1 MISYL
6 LKKLGYGLLVL
17 LGVVS
22 LVFFVFNLKP
32 GDPARMVAGQKITPE
47 LIQAIERNLNL
58 DLPIIQRFGIYLNDI
73 SPVSIHNEADETSR
87 IFLDESKYSYT
98 KLFPVGGEN
107 ALVIKAPY
115 LNRSFQS
122 KRSVSSIISQAL
134 PGTLILAVVSIVF
147 ALIIGVFGGVI
158 AALNKDK
165 WIDKLILI
173 LSVIGM
179 SGPSFFMAILV
190 AWIGG
195 LLWFNSIP
203 LPIIPFIIA
212 AGLFVYFLVRENRR
226 EASSKLF
233 SMRSV
238 RAVVKAIIIGFGM
251 WLGLVLLVSIFSLG
265 DWVYWSLSLP
275 GTGLD
280 MTGSLYSLD
289 EWEGLYLN
297 PRNLILPALT
307 LGVRPLGVVVQ
318 LTRSSLLDILKQ
330 DYIRTARAKGLSENK
345 VVYKHALRNALN
357 PVITAV
363 SGWFASMLAGAVFVE
378 FVFGWKGLGLE
389 IFNALEKEDFP
400 VVMGAV
406 LVISFMFVIL
416 NILVDVLYGLVDP
429 RVRVIS

>member
-73 SPVSIHNEADETSR
+73 SPVSVHNEADETSR

-238 RAVVKAIIIGFGM
+238 RAVVKAIVIGFGI

>member
-73 SPVSIHNEADETSR
+73 SPVSVHNEADETSR

-238 RAVVKAIIIGFGM
+238 RAVVKAIVIGFGM

>member
-1 MISYL
+1 M
-6 LKKLGYGLLVL
+6 
-17 LGVVS
+17 
-22 LVFFVFNLKP
+22 VFFVFNLKP

-238 RAVVKAIIIGFGM
+238 RAVVKAIVIGFGI

-429 RVRVIS
+429 RVRVRS

>member
-73 SPVSIHNEADETSR
+73 SPVSVHNEADETSR

-233 SMRSV
+233 SMRNV
-238 RAVVKAIIIGFGM
+238 RAVVKAIVIGFGI

-318 LTRSSLLDILKQ
+318 LTRSSLLDVLKQ

-429 RVRVIS
+429 RVRVRS

>member
-1 MISYL
+1 LISYL

-73 SPVSIHNEADETSR
+73 SPVSVHNEADETSR

-203 LPIIPFIIA
+203 LPVIPFIIA

-238 RAVVKAIIIGFGM
+238 RAVVKAIVIGFGI

>member
-1 MISYL
+1 M
-6 LKKLGYGLLVL
+6 
-17 LGVVS
+17 
-22 LVFFVFNLKP
+22 VFFVFNLKP

-73 SPVSIHNEADETSR
+73 SPVSVHNEADETSR

-203 LPIIPFIIA
+203 LPFIPFIIA

-238 RAVVKAIIIGFGM
+238 RAIVKAIVIGFGI

-318 LTRSSLLDILKQ
+318 LTRSSLLDVLKQ

-429 RVRVIS
+429 RVRVRS

>member
-1 MISYL
+1 LISYL

-73 SPVSIHNEADETSR
+73 SPVSVHNEADETSR

-203 LPIIPFIIA
+203 LPVIPFIIA

>member
-1 MISYL
+1 M
-6 LKKLGYGLLVL
+6 
-17 LGVVS
+17 
-22 LVFFVFNLKP
+22 VFFVFNLKP

-203 LPIIPFIIA
+203 LPVIPFIIA

-233 SMRSV
+233 SMRNV
-238 RAVVKAIIIGFGM
+238 KAVVKAIVIGFGI

-429 RVRVIS
+429 RVRVRS

>member
-1 MISYL
+1 
-6 LKKLGYGLLVL
+6 
-17 LGVVS
+17 
-22 LVFFVFNLKP
+22 
-32 GDPARMVAGQKITPE
+32 MVAGQKITPE

-73 SPVSIHNEADETSR
+73 SPVSVHNEADETSR

-238 RAVVKAIIIGFGM
+238 RAVVKAIVIGFGI

>member
-1 MISYL
+1 
-6 LKKLGYGLLVL
+6 
-17 LGVVS
+17 
-22 LVFFVFNLKP
+22 
-32 GDPARMVAGQKITPE
+32 
-47 LIQAIERNLNL
+47 
-58 DLPIIQRFGIYLNDI
+58 
-73 SPVSIHNEADETSR
+73 
-87 IFLDESKYSYT
+87 
-98 KLFPVGGEN
+98 
-107 ALVIKAPY
+107 
-115 LNRSFQS
+115 
-122 KRSVSSIISQAL
+122 
-134 PGTLILAVVSIVF
+134 
-147 ALIIGVFGGVI
+147 
-158 AALNKDK
+158 
-165 WIDKLILI
+165 
-173 LSVIGM
+173 
-179 SGPSFFMAILV
+179 
-190 AWIGG
+190 
-195 LLWFNSIP
+195 
-203 LPIIPFIIA
+203 
-212 AGLFVYFLVRENRR
+212 
-226 EASSKLF
+226 
-233 SMRSV
+233 MRSV
-238 RAVVKAIIIGFGM
+238 RAVVKAIVIGFGI

-429 RVRVIS
+429 RVRVRS

>member
-203 LPIIPFIIA
+203 LPFIPFIIA

-238 RAVVKAIIIGFGM
+238 RAVVKAIVIGFGI

-318 LTRSSLLDILKQ
+318 LTRSSLLDVLKQ

-429 RVRVIS
+429 RVRVRS

>member
-1 MISYL
+1 M
-6 LKKLGYGLLVL
+6 
-17 LGVVS
+17 
-22 LVFFVFNLKP
+22 VFFVFNLKP

-73 SPVSIHNEADETSR
+73 SPVSVHNEADETSR

-203 LPIIPFIIA
+203 LPVIPFIIA

-238 RAVVKAIIIGFGM
+238 RAVVKAIVIGFGI

>member
-1 MISYL
+1 LISYL

-73 SPVSIHNEADETSR
+73 SPVSVHNEADETSR

-203 LPIIPFIIA
+203 LPVIPFIIA

-238 RAVVKAIIIGFGM
+238 RAVVKAIVIGFGI

-416 NILVDVLYGLVDP
+416 NILVDVDP

>member
-238 RAVVKAIIIGFGM
+238 RAVVKAIVIGFGI

-318 LTRSSLLDILKQ
+318 LTRSSLLKVLSQ
-330 DYIRTARAKGLSENK
+330 NYITTAYSKGLSKFNVIK
-345 VVYKHALRNALN
+345 NHAIKNSLN
-357 PVITAV
+357 PVITAL
-363 SGWFASMLAGAVFVE
+363 SGWFASMLAGSVFVE

-429 RVRVIS
+429 RVRVRS

>member
-429 RVRVIS
+429 RVRVRS

>member
-1 MISYL
+1 MINYL

-58 DLPIIQRFGIYLNDI
+58 DLPIVQRFGVYLNDI
-73 SPVSIHNEADETSR
+73 SPVSVHNEINEASR
-87 IFLDESKYSYT
+87 IFLDDSKYSYT
-98 KLFPVGGEN
+98 KLFPTGGEN
-107 ALVIKAPY
+107 VIVLKAPY

-122 KRSVSSIISQAL
+122 KRNVSSIISQAL
-134 PGTLILAVVSIVF
+134 PGTLILAIVAIVF
-147 ALIIGVFGGVI
+147 ALIIGVFGGVL

-165 WIDKLILI
+165 WVDKLILI

-203 LPIIPFIIA
+203 LPIIPFIIGV
-212 AGLFVYFLVRENRR
+212 GLFIYLLVTGYRKEDKF
-226 EASSKLF
+226 KLL
-233 SMRSV
+233 STESI
-238 RAVVKAIIIGFGM
+238 RAAIKATVIGFGL
-251 WLGLVLLVSIFSLG
+251 WLILVLFTSVFSFG
-265 DWVYWSLSLP
+265 EWVYWSLSLP

-297 PRNLILPALT
+297 PKNLILPALT
-307 LGVRPLGVVVQ
+307 LGIRPLGVVVQ
-318 LTRSSLLDILKQ
+318 LTRSSLLEVLKQ
-330 DYIRTARAKGLSENK
+330 DYIRTAKAKGLSENM
-345 VVYKHALRNALN
+345 VIYKHALRNALN

-416 NILVDVLYGLVDP
+416 NILVDVLYGIVDP
-429 RVRVIS
+429 RVRVQS

>member
-1 MISYL
+1 M
-6 LKKLGYGLLVL
+6 
-17 LGVVS
+17 
-22 LVFFVFNLKP
+22 VFFVFNLKP

-238 RAVVKAIIIGFGM
+238 RAVVKAIVIGFGI

-416 NILVDVLYGLVDP
+416 NILVDVLYGLVEP

>member
-6 LKKLGYGLLVL
+6 IKKLGYGLLVL

-73 SPVSIHNEADETSR
+73 SPVSVHNEADETSR

-238 RAVVKAIIIGFGM
+238 RAIVKAIVIGFGI

-318 LTRSSLLDILKQ
+318 LTRSSLLDVLKQ

-429 RVRVIS
+429 RVRVRS

>member
-73 SPVSIHNEADETSR
+73 SPVSVHNEADETSR

-203 LPIIPFIIA
+203 LPFIPFIIA

-238 RAVVKAIIIGFGM
+238 RAIVKAIVIGFGI

-318 LTRSSLLDILKQ
+318 LTRSSLLDVLKQ

-429 RVRVIS
+429 RVRVRS

>member
-73 SPVSIHNEADETSR
+73 SPVSVHNEADETSR

-203 LPIIPFIIA
+203 LPVIPFIIA

-238 RAVVKAIIIGFGM
+238 RAVVKAIVIGFGI

>member
-1 MISYL
+1 LISYL

-73 SPVSIHNEADETSR
+73 SPVSVHNEADETSR

-238 RAVVKAIIIGFGM
+238 RAVVKAIVIGFGI

>member
-203 LPIIPFIIA
+203 LPVIPFIIA

-429 RVRVIS
+429 RVRVRS

>member
-203 LPIIPFIIA
+203 LPVIPFIIA

-238 RAVVKAIIIGFGM
+238 RAVVKAIVIGFGI

>member
-1 MISYL
+1 LISYL

-203 LPIIPFIIA
+203 LPVIPFIIA

-238 RAVVKAIIIGFGM
+238 RAVVKAIVIGFGM

-429 RVRVIS
+429 RVRVRS

>member
-203 LPIIPFIIA
+203 LPVIPFIIA